1 MEKFDMNNEIVS
13 NEAVEDNAVTLDEIK
28 EELKEVKKGKQE
40 LSELA
45 ELNAVKD
52 SDLRVVAKLL
62 QDIREDNE
70 KQMKYVKTQLR
81 LTQFFTFVLVV
92 FIVFFSVGIVSYV
105 PRLNALL
112 NDTNVLMGQ
121 ATEAITQTSGV
132 IDNLNKV
139 TTDLAE
145 ADITGMLNDMDSLVV
160 SSEENMAVALEKVN
174 EIDIKSLN
182 KAIKDLQAVV
192 SPLAKLFGK

>member
-1 MEKFDMNNEIVS
+1 MGKININNEEIS
-13 NEAVEDNAVTLDEIK
+13 NKVIDNKVEMDESK
-28 EELKEVKKGKQE
+28 ENLKEIKKGKQE
-40 LSELA
+40 LSEQA
-45 ELNAVKD
+45 ELDSVKD
-52 SDLRVVAKLL
+52 SDLKVVAKLL

-81 LTQFFTFVLVV
+81 LTQFFTFILVI
-92 FIVFFSVGIVSYV
+92 FIVFFSIGVVSYV

-139 TTDLAE
+139 TTDLAD
-145 ADITGMLNDMDSLVV
+145 ADITGMLNNVDSLVV

-174 EIDIKSLN
+174 EIDIVSLN

>member
-1 MEKFDMNNEIVS
+1 MGKININNEEIS
-13 NEAVEDNAVTLDEIK
+13 NEVIDNKVEMDESK
-28 EELKEVKKGKQE
+28 ENLKEIKKGKQE
-40 LSELA
+40 LSEQA
-45 ELNAVKD
+45 ELDSVKD
-52 SDLRVVAKLL
+52 SDLKVVAKLL

-81 LTQFFTFVLVV
+81 LTQFFTFILVI
-92 FIVFFSVGIVSYV
+92 FIVFFSIGVVSYV

-139 TTDLAE
+139 TTDLAD
-145 ADITGMLNDMDSLVV
+145 ADITGMLNNVDSLVV

-174 EIDIKSLN
+174 EIDIVSLN

>member
-1 MEKFDMNNEIVS
+1 MEQS
-13 NEAVEDNAVTLDEIK
+13 NIK
-28 EELKEVKKGKQE
+28 EEVISNEVIENKVALDESKEDLKEIRKGKQE
-40 LSELA
+40 LSEQA
-45 ELNAVKD
+45 ELDAVKD
-52 SDLRVVAKLL
+52 SDLKVVAKLL

-81 LTQFFTFVLVV
+81 LTQFFTFILVI
-92 FIVFFSVGIVSYV
+92 FIVFFSIGIVSYV

-139 TTDLAE
+139 TTDLAD
-145 ADITGMLNDMDSLVV
+145 ADITGMLNNVDSLVV

-174 EIDIKSLN
+174 EIDIESLN

>member
-1 MEKFDMNNEIVS
+1 MGKININNEVIS
-13 NEAVEDNAVTLDEIK
+13 NEVIDNKVEMDESK
-28 EELKEVKKGKQE
+28 ENLKEIKKGKQE
-40 LSELA
+40 LSEQA
-45 ELNAVKD
+45 ELDSVKD
-52 SDLRVVAKLL
+52 SDLKVVAKLL

-81 LTQFFTFVLVV
+81 LTQFFTFILVI
-92 FIVFFSVGIVSYV
+92 FIVFFSIGVVSYV

-139 TTDLAE
+139 TTDLAD
-145 ADITGMLNDMDSLVV
+145 ADITGMLNNVDSLVV

-174 EIDIKSLN
+174 EIDIVSLN

>member
-1 MEKFDMNNEIVS
+1 MEPS
-13 NEAVEDNAVTLDEIK
+13 NIK
-28 EELKEVKKGKQE
+28 EEVISNEVIENKVALDESKEDLKEIRKGKQE
-40 LSELA
+40 LSEQA
-45 ELNAVKD
+45 ELDAVKD
-52 SDLRVVAKLL
+52 SDLKVVAKLL

-81 LTQFFTFVLVV
+81 LTQFFTFILVI
-92 FIVFFSVGIVSYV
+92 FIVFFSIGIVSYV

-139 TTDLAE
+139 TTDLAD
-145 ADITGMLNDMDSLVV
+145 ADITGMLNNVDSLVV

-174 EIDIKSLN
+174 EIDIESLN